1 MVSVILFRQQKCH
14 FVALENSCRNEKL
27 IYVGNTE
34 WHWAIPAVSRQFLP
48 CSLLVGTHRKYQW
61 FLPLRWYLMD
71 NVAFFYRSTIWK
83 QSGGDRAEIRV
94 RTIYIFN
101 RRSQGGSRLRG
112 AGVQTSALYSSLQQ
126 TLVSSPILYSPPF
139 GSYGAQ
145 WGVPKPNWI
154 VLSNIYNARLFCFT
168 VSGMEWRAAS
178 GVWVQYRLERWG
190 VAGLTPNQQNKD

>member
-1 MVSVILFRQQKCH
+1 MLALKSGLRFFFFWHPKCH
-14 FVALENSCRNEKL
+14 FVALENSCRNEKF
-27 IYVGNTE
+27 IYV
-34 WHWAIPAVSRQFLP
+34 
-48 CSLLVGTHRKYQW
+48 VGTHRKYQW

-71 NVAFFYRSTIWK
+71 NAAFFYRSTIWK

-101 RRSQGGSRLRG
+101 RGSQGGSRLQG

-126 TLVSSPILYSPPF
+126 TLVLSPILYSPPF

-154 VLSNIYNARLFCFT
+154 VLSNIYNTAAEPVLFL
-168 VSGMEWRAAS
+168 EWN
-178 GVWVQYRLERWG
+178 GVQYRLERCRRS
-190 VAGLTPNQQNKD
+190 LTHFKPAKQGHD